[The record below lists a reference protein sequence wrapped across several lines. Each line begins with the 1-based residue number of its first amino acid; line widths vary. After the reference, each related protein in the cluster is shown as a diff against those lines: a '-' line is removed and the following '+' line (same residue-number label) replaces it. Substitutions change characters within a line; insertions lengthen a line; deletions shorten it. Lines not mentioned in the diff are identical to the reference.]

1 GFGALDL
8 PAGRIAAGTAGGPLM
23 LEDLLQRR
31 LYNAAADL
39 VDANVARGLGEK
51 VAFIDP
57 ERSLSYARLQSRTF
71 RFAAAL
77 KILGLRQ
84 EDRLLLLLPDTVDY
98 PVAFWGAVRAG
109 VVVIPLN
116 TFLTIEAYGYI
127 LADSRA
133 SAIVA
138 AAPLVRNL
146 LPVLDRAPALRTV
159 ILLSAVAADMAAFPR
174 HEVHGFENLLA
185 RERG

>member
-1 GFGALDL
+1 
-8 PAGRIAAGTAGGPLM
+8 M
-23 LEDLLQRR
+23 
-31 LYNAAADL
+31 
-39 VDANVARGLGEK
+39 
-51 VAFIDP
+51 
-57 ERSLSYARLQSRTF
+57 ARLPCRSVVPIPKFVSVAIYELRNLRTTSNPMILVPPLNPK
-71 RFAAAL
+71 FA
-77 KILGLRQ
+77 
-84 EDRLLLLLPDTVDY
+84 
-98 PVAFWGAVRAG
+98 VAFWGAVRAG

-174 HEVHGFENLLA
+174 HEVHGFEN
-185 RERG
+185 